1 MNETQNNEIHVCGV
15 LVQSRPDDI
24 NAVEAG
30 LLKIPG
36 VEIHDRAEDG
46 RLIVTI
52 EDTEDAPASSSL
64 ADVYKVDGVLG
75 ASLVYHQWDVED
87 DQPSE
92 GITS

>member
-1 MNETQNNEIHVCGV
+1 
-15 LVQSRPDDI
+15 
-24 NAVEAG
+24 
-30 LLKIPG
+30 
-36 VEIHDRAEDG
+36 
-46 RLIVTI
+46 VTI